1 MDAGLPLVQA
11 TYRLEGDGPLVLTC
25 FEEVDK
31 VFKAI
36 QVAHFPNLN
45 GVADRLSQGQNAS
58 KQQLVAYGVLCVKP
72 VFDYFV
78 LKFRNELKPV
88 VDAFKAAQLFLP
100 HKVNYLRPDSSSV
113 DSLKAFPFY
122 QDNTLLD
129 NLKVELPC
137 YLSSAV
143 DLGQDI
149 DPLDWWKRHSETLP
163 HWSAAAA
170 TVLLIQ
176 PSSAAAERVFSLYT

>member
-1 MDAGLPLVQA
+1 MNSG
-11 TYRLEGDGPLVLTC
+11 C
-25 FEEVDK
+25 
-31 VFKAI
+31 
-36 QVAHFPNLN
+36 
-45 GVADRLSQGQNAS
+45 GVS
-58 KQQLVAYGVLCVKP
+58 CVKP
-72 VFDYFV
+72 AFDYFV
-78 LKFRNELKPV
+78 LKFRNKLKPV

-100 HKVNYLRPDSSSV
+100 HKVNDLRPDSSSV

-163 HWSAAAA
+163 HWSAAAS
-170 TVLLIQ
+170 TVLLVQ
-176 PSSAAAERVFSLYT
+176 PSSAAAERVFSLLKFSFGDQQETTLQDYIETSLMLQFNGH